1 MTQHAIYTKAILAA
15 ALFPAILAACGDKS
29 STIPS
34 EENLAP
40 IENAAKCDAKR
51 VAEAPDSKERERVLL
66 DIRAKEYAL
75 RDKGYNHSADIY
87 IGTIQAAL
95 DTAAIDNE

>member
-1 MTQHAIYTKAILAA
+1 MTPHYTKALLAA
-15 ALFPAILAACGDKS
+15 VLLTTVLAACGDKS
-29 STIPS
+29 RTTPS
-34 EENLAP
+34 KENLAP
-40 IENAAKCDAKR
+40 IENAAKSDAKR
-51 VAEAPDSKERERVLL
+51 VTEAPDTKERERVLL

-95 DTAAIDNE
+95 DTATIDNE